1 MNTNVESV
9 LKVIA
14 SVVLLHRKQN
24 EFYFVRA
31 LPSNNLCSQ
40 HRQINEHADQSSKK
54 NRAQCP
60 VLLLD
65 TVCLPRH
72 AEMAVTANRVR
83 SVLIQCQLP
92 IN

>member
-14 SVVLLHRKQN
+14 SVVLLHGKQN

-40 HRQINEHADQSSKK
+40 HRQINEHADQSGKK
-54 NRAQCP
+54 NREPSAPLRHRVSAQTCR
-60 VLLLD
+60 D
-65 TVCLPRH
+65 GCYG
-72 AEMAVTANRVR
+72 
-83 SVLIQCQLP
+83 
-92 IN
+92 